1 MALQIGKP
9 FNYHSIIT
17 YLTILLLNE
26 TGYDVKNYADRWDL
40 HNSPHHAKTEFNNIC
55 FIIHSKYF

>member
-1 MALQIGKP
+1 MALQISKP

-26 TGYDVKNYADRWDL
+26 TGYDVKNYADR
-40 HNSPHHAKTEFNNIC
+40 
-55 FIIHSKYF
+55 